1 MKLTRG
7 LEQRTLRLVS
17 SLPFVQGPRV
27 CVHPYVHACETETND
42 DKISAPTQRN
52 TPLCARSD
60 PPPPLPAVAIRRMF
74 RVHLALAHDTHNT
87 THNTSTHR
95 STTKTRAREKNT
107 CHAFSFR
114 LQKESPAA
122 PVRPRTIEV
131 VSHTALQFPLLSVPL
146 RRRGASTHRLCTI
159 GAAGRAS
166 SEDPGRKVSKRTPFA
181 GKARCCIYSLLIHLL
196 YCIYCTRISKLL
208 ELKPWR
214 KQTLLFPKLLGGD
227 VLGE

>member
-146 RRRGASTHRLCTI
+146 RRRGASTHRLCRI
-159 GAAGRAS
+159 GAAGRCQRELGRPGAQ
-166 SEDPGRKVSKRTPFA
+166 SEQENPIRGKGPVPYIFPADPSVL
-181 GKARCCIYSLLIHLL
+181 YLL
-196 YCIYCTRISKLL
+196 YPYFEAS
-208 ELKPWR
+208 
-214 KQTLLFPKLLGGD
+214 
-227 VLGE
+227 

>member
-74 RVHLALAHDTHNT
+74 RVHLALAHTRPTTQHTTRPHTEAQRKHVPERKKTHVM
-87 THNTSTHR
+87 HSRSVYRKKARRHPSEDDRGGESHR
-95 STTKTRAREKNT
+95 
-107 CHAFSFR
+107 
-114 LQKESPAA
+114 
-122 PVRPRTIEV
+122 
-131 VSHTALQFPLLSVPL
+131 QFPPLSVT
-146 RRRGASTHRLCTI
+146 A
-159 GAAGRAS
+159 
-166 SEDPGRKVSKRTPFA
+166 
-181 GKARCCIYSLLIHLL
+181 
-196 YCIYCTRISKLL
+196 
-208 ELKPWR
+208 
-214 KQTLLFPKLLGGD
+214 
-227 VLGE
+227 